1 MSGVELAREIRE
13 RRPEVKILLMSG
25 FAATEIEKA
34 GHSFGDIDP
43 LTKPFTRTVIARKI
57 RAQLEP

>member
-1 MSGVELAREIRE
+1 M
-13 RRPEVKILLMSG
+13 KILLMSG

-34 GHSFGDIDP
+34 EHSFGDIDL